1 MKLLL
6 ALAVVIFTL
15 SALAEPSSADSQ
27 KPSLKDRFTS
37 IGESIKDA
45 VTEVGDKFK
54 EVHNSEFLTK
64 ARNLFKEW
72 LENIKEKISK

>member
-27 KPSLKDRFTS
+27 EPSLKDRFRS

-45 VTEVGDKFK
+45 ASKVGDKFK
-54 EVHNSEFLTK
+54 EVHNSEFMTK
-64 ARNLFKEW
+64 ARNLFKEG
-72 LENIKEKISK
+72 IEKIKDKFSK